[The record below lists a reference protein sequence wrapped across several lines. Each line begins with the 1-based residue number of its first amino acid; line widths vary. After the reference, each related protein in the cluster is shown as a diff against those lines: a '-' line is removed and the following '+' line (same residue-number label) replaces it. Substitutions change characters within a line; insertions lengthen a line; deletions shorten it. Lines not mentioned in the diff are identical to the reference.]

1 MKRNT
6 IIKILLDAAML
17 VLYLLL
23 MFARDLGGFF
33 HETVGLGICILFVMH
48 FLLNLSMTK
57 GLLNS
62 ATKSGA
68 KANKIIL
75 LMMDIVLLIG
85 MPLVIVSGVL
95 MAKDLFVVDTGL
107 PWELIF
113 NLHNVLSYVCLG
125 AMLLHLVLHAKYL
138 IAVCKKLPSALG
150 SKEMKSALCRF
161 GAGTA
166 AGIVLYCSLSVGNA
180 FYTGTEK
187 ASTFIKEI
195 QPDTKAEAPS
205 ESVVTHDNTI
215 PEPTQDTSIAD
226 NDPQSTQDI
235 SIIDDDVQSTE
246 NDEPIIS
253 QTQPETQ
260 GDTPPSLEEFLS
272 KLNCTA
278 CGKHC
283 SLLTP
288 RCGRGQMQAQQ
299 AEEEYNQTYYS
310 A

>member
-6 IIKILLDAAML
+6 IIKIFLDVAML

-23 MFARDLGGFF
+23 MFATGLGGFF
-33 HETVGLGICILFVMH
+33 HETVGLGICILFVIH

-57 GLLNS
+57 GLIHS
-62 ATKSGA
+62 ATRSGA
-68 KANKIIL
+68 KASKVIL

-85 MPLVIVSGVL
+85 MPIVIVSGVM

-113 NLHNVLSYVCLG
+113 NLHNILSYVCLG
-125 AMLLHLVLHAKYL
+125 AMLIHLLLHAKYL

-150 SKEMKSALCRF
+150 GKEMKSALCRF

-180 FYTGTEK
+180 FYNGSQK
-187 ASTFIKEI
+187 V
-195 QPDTKAEAPS
+195 DTIINDTQADTQSELPS
-205 ESVVTHDNTI
+205 ETVITHDNTI
-215 PEPTQDTSIAD
+215 PAPDSEITDSTISDSEQDTVITEDETQGTVEDEPTIA
-226 NDPQSTQDI
+226 P
-235 SIIDDDVQSTE
+235 
-246 NDEPIIS
+246 
-253 QTQPETQ
+253 TQPETQ
-260 GDTPPSLEEFLS
+260 GDTPPSLEDYLS

-278 CGKHC
+278 CGRHC
-283 SLLTP
+283 SLLYP

>member
-6 IIKILLDAAML
+6 IIKILLDVAML
-17 VLYLLL
+17 VIYLLL
-23 MFARDLGGFF
+23 MFARGMGGFF
-33 HETVGLGICILFVMH
+33 HETVGLGICILFAIH
-48 FLLNLSMTK
+48 FLLNLSMTR
-57 GLLNS
+57 GLLHS

-68 KANKIIL
+68 KADKVIL

-85 MPLVIVSGVL
+85 MPLVIISGVM
-95 MAKDLFVVDTGL
+95 MAKDLFVVDPPL

-125 AMLLHLVLHAKYL
+125 AMLIHLILHAKYL

-161 GAGTA
+161 GTGTA

-180 FYTGTEK
+180 FYNGTEK
-187 ASTFIKEI
+187 AATLIKET
-195 QPDTKAEAPS
+195 QPDTKAEATS
-205 ESVVTHDNTI
+205 EAVITHDNTI
-215 PEPTQDTSIAD
+215 PEPTQGTIIIDD
-226 NDPQSTQDI
+226 EVQSTQGT
-235 SIIDDDVQSTE
+235 SIIDDDVQGTE
-246 NDEPIIS
+246 DDEPIIAP
-253 QTQPETQ
+253 TQPETQ

-272 KLNCTA
+272 KLTCTG

-283 SLLTP
+283 SLLSP

-299 AEEEYNQTYYS
+299 TEQEYNQTYYS